1 MSPFDH
7 PIALTLF
14 GFAVLSVAFIVYE
27 VRRAPLRPSEPSSW
41 DVLDGVGHATCYL
54 RCSLPGTIHRRERDD
69 LGGQWVPVCPG
80 HSDAGDRLG
89 WWADRDLTHT
99 EAREVHDDARRITGE
114 AAGGGVA

>member
-7 PIALTLF
+7 PVALTLF

-41 DVLDGVGHATCYL
+41 DVLDGVGRRHCSVRGCDTIPTVNVHAGRDWWPFCAEHGTPYL
-54 RCSLPGTIHRRERDD
+54 LDP
-69 LGGQWVPVCPG
+69 
-80 HSDAGDRLG
+80 
-89 WWADRDLTHT
+89 DRDLTHT

-114 AAGGGVA
+114 AARRGGGA